1 MTDPKELAERL
12 AKIEATLDAV
22 LVQTTRT
29 NGTVIRHGEQID
41 DLESWRDKMAG
52 ALIPISI
59 LSPIFAGLIVSYLS
73 K

>member
-1 MTDPKELAERL
+1 MTDTTDKRL

-22 LVQTTRT
+22 LEQTTRT
-29 NGTVIRHGEQID
+29 NGTVIKHSDQID
-41 DLESWRDKMAG
+41 ELESWRDKLAG

-59 LSPIFAGLIVSYLS
+59 ISPIVAGLIVSYLS

>member
-1 MTDPKELAERL
+1 MTDSTDKRL
-12 AKIEATLDAV
+12 SKIEATLEAV
-22 LVQTTRT
+22 LEQTTRT
-29 NGTVIRHGEQID
+29 NGTVIKHSDQID
-41 DLESWRDKMAG
+41 ELESWRDKLAG

>member
-1 MTDPKELAERL
+1 MPDTTDQRL

-22 LVQTTRT
+22 LEQTTRT
-29 NGTVIRHGEQID
+29 NGTVIKHSQQID
-41 DLESWRDKMAG
+41 ELESWRDKLAG

-59 LSPIFAGLIVSYLS
+59 ASPIVAGLIVSYLS

>member
-1 MTDPKELAERL
+1 MTDTTDKRL

-22 LVQTTRT
+22 LEQTTRT
-29 NGTVIRHGEQID
+29 NGTVIKHSDQID
-41 DLESWRDKMAG
+41 KLESWRDKLAG

-59 LSPIFAGLIVSYLS
+59 ISPIVAGLLVSYLS

>member
-1 MTDPKELAERL
+1 MMTDDTNKRL

-22 LVQTTRT
+22 LEQTTRT
-29 NGTVIRHGEQID
+29 NGTVIKHSQQID
-41 DLESWRDKMAG
+41 ELESWRDKLAG

-59 LSPIFAGLIVSYLS
+59 ASPVVAGLIVSYLS